1 MLLKHSDS
9 TKTFFDRQYVCYVWG
24 TCFSTDNRHSHGY
37 QLLLL
42 ADLFLYSF
50 EADFIKS
57 FLRKNKKKLVR
68 FFNFTVRYID
78 DVLSFR
84 DLADFVDL
92 VFH

>member
-9 TKTFFDRQYVCYVWG
+9 TKTFVDRQYVCYVWG
-24 TCFSTDNRHSHGY
+24 TCFSTNNRHSHGY
-37 QLLLL
+37 QLFLL

-57 FLRKNKKKLVR
+57 FLKKNKRKLVR

-78 DVLSFR
+78 DVLSLK
-84 DLADFVDL
+84 DLADFVDR